1 MKKVLL
7 SDYQSDVQGNVMNFR
22 IFYRRHLPHYQP
34 PGGTFFVTFGLAG
47 AIPKPVLEKLLAER
61 ATTEARLNAIAD
73 LTERVRQAYLEE
85 KRWFA
90 RWDAVLDR
98 AESAPRWL
106 EQPEIAEI
114 VVEAMHHRD
123 GKEYTLHAFTL
134 MPTHAHMLFTPL
146 LLGDQYRMLHKI
158 LQPLKSYSALKANRL
173 LGREGAFW
181 HGESYDHFVRD
192 ADEQTR
198 IVYYIQQN
206 PVKAGL
212 VKKAED
218 WPWTYVR
225 TSDW

>member
-1 MKKVLL
+1 M
-7 SDYQSDVQGNVMNFR
+7 SYR

-34 PGGTFFVTFGLAG
+34 PGGTFFVTFSLAG
-47 AIPKPVLEKLLAER
+47 SIPKKVLERLLAER
-61 ATTEARLNAIAD
+61 AAAEARLAAIAD
-73 LTERVRQAYLEE
+73 LIERVRQAYLEE
-85 KRWFA
+85 KRWFG

-106 EQPEIAEI
+106 EQPEVAEI
-114 VVEAMHHRD
+114 VVEAMLHRD

-146 LLGDQYRMLHKI
+146 RIGDNYRMLHVI
-158 LQPLKSYSALKANRL
+158 LQTLKGYTALQANRL
-173 LGREGAFW
+173 LGRKGAFW

-192 ADEQTR
+192 ADEQAR
-198 IVYYIQQN
+198 IVHYIRQN

-212 VKKAED
+212 VAKAED
-218 WPWTYVR
+218 WPWTYTR